1 MWKNYLKIASRNLFR
16 RKLTSILHV
25 SGLGIALLCVMYMG
39 IYIHDEKSFDK
50 FLPESELIFR
60 VNIDGKMGPEEFLGG
75 NTPPPV
81 GKALLDNFPE
91 VTDYTRLYLNSPEFV
106 SYLDDTENK
115 IFKESRM
122 FSVDS
127 NFLDFFKFPVL
138 EGNPKTSLH
147 QPYSVI
153 LTKSTANKYF
163 GDQSA
168 LDKQLYFD
176 EWGKPFLVTA
186 VLEDLPSNSS
196 LQFDLLIPNAANPV
210 VQRFDW
216 SWIWLQMNTFVKLSP
231 ESANPVTVTKIEEKL
246 PSMVKLLAAA
256 PFERIGKPFEEFIAN
271 GGRWDFLLQPME
283 DIHLGSSGIY
293 SNQIAHGNSTTVNV
307 FIFTAFLILLMACI
321 NCMNLTTAQALRRSK
336 EVGVKKVL
344 GSARQQLIGQFLVES
359 LLFSVLAVV
368 LAIFLMI
375 FLMPFFNQ
383 LTGKSFEIGDLM
395 TLGHGL
401 ALAFLVLV
409 TVLFSGLYPAF
420 YQSGFR
426 PMSILKRNANPTS
439 IFSEHATRN
448 GLVVFQFMISTAL
461 IIFSIVI
468 FKQLQYTNEVN
479 LGFDKEHILLLNQ
492 VEKAS
497 VSQKTLTEEFRQ
509 MPGIQNASL
518 GTGVPSKNAFGDFYV
533 PVSSEDGSGLVKDIA
548 LTSYMVD
555 EQFVSTMGMEV
566 LFGRDFSLDFNDST
580 SVILNETAV
589 RQIGWDF
596 GTVVGS
602 FIQYPGNR
610 NQTFEVIGVVKDFN
624 IESLHTEIMP
634 FALFHFSSK
643 TYYPRQMYI
652 SLRLNNENLFQ
663 TLKDI
668 EEKWVT
674 LVPDQPYQATF
685 LDEEIESMYQAD
697 QKAGYTF
704 WVFTMLAVM
713 IGCIG
718 LFGLV
723 MATVEQRVQEI
734 GVRKVLGAPI
744 SHLVRVLSQDYIK
757 LVIVAIL
764 IASPL
769 AWWAMGFWLN
779 QFAYQVDI
787 HIGYFVLAFLVAIL
801 FSFPTILFQTWKA
814 ATSNP
819 VESLKSE

>member
-1 MWKNYLKIASRNLFR
+1 MLRNYLKIAWRNLFR
-16 RKLTSILHV
+16 RKLTSLLYV
-25 SGLGIALLCVMYMG
+25 SGLGIALLCVMFMG
-39 IYIHDEKSFDK
+39 IYIHDERSFDR
-50 FLPESELIFR
+50 FLPESDLIYR

-91 VTDYTRLYLNSPEFV
+91 VADYTRLYLNSPEFV
-106 SYLDDTENK
+106 SYLEGTENK

-138 EGNPKTSLH
+138 EGNPKTSLQH
-147 QPYSVI
+147 TYSVV
-153 LTKSTANKYF
+153 LTKSTAKKYF
-163 GDQSA
+163 GDQQA
-168 LDKQLYFD
+168 LGKELHFD

-196 LQFDLLIPNAANPV
+196 LQFDLLIPNDANPV

-216 SWIWLQMNTFVKLSP
+216 SWVWLQMNTFVKLGP
-231 ESANPVTVTKIEEKL
+231 ESANPETVAKIEEKL
-246 PSMVKLLAAA
+246 PSMVKLLASA
-256 PFERIGKPFEEFIAN
+256 PFERIGKPFDEFIAN

-283 DIHLGSSGIY
+283 DIHLGSKGIY
-293 SNQIAHGNSTTVNV
+293 SNQIAHGNATTVHA

-359 LLFSVLAVV
+359 FLFSVLAVM
-368 LAIFLMI
+368 LGLFLMVM
-375 FLMPFFNQ
+375 LMPFFNQ
-383 LTGKSFEIGDLM
+383 LTGKSFELMDLM
-395 TLGHGL
+395 TPGHAL
-401 ALAFLVLV
+401 ALCFLVFIS
-409 TVLFSGLYPAF
+409 VLFSGLYPAF

-426 PMSILKRNANPTS
+426 PMSILKRNVNPSS
-439 IFSEHATRN
+439 IFSEHTTRN

-461 IIFSIVI
+461 IIFSIVV
-468 FKQLQYTNEVN
+468 FKQLKYANEVN

-492 VEKAS
+492 VEKAG
-497 VSQKTLTEEFRQ
+497 VTQKTLTEELRQ
-509 MPGIQNASL
+509 IPGIANASL
-518 GTGVPSKNAFGDFYV
+518 ATGVPSKNAFGDFYV
-533 PVSSEDGSGLVKDIA
+533 PVSSEGGSDLLKDLA
-548 LTSYMVD
+548 LASYMVD
-555 EQFVSTMGMEV
+555 EQFVATMGLEI

-580 SVILNETAV
+580 SIILNETAV
-589 RQIGWDF
+589 RQIGWDPE
-596 GTVVGS
+596 TVVGS
-602 FIQYPGNR
+602 YIRYPGNR

-668 EEKWVT
+668 EEKWHT
-674 LVPDQPYQATF
+674 LVPGQPYQASF
-685 LDEEIESMYQAD
+685 LDEEIEAMYQAD

-704 WVFTMLAVM
+704 WVFTLLAMM

-723 MATVEQRVQEI
+723 MATVEQRVREI
-734 GVRKVLGAPI
+734 GIRKVLGAPV
-744 SHLVRVLSQDYIK
+744 SSLVRVLSQDYIK
-757 LVIVAIL
+757 LIFVAVL

-769 AWWAMGFWLN
+769 AWWAMGYWLQ
-779 QFAYQVDI
+779 QFAYQVDV
-787 HIGYFVLAFLVAIL
+787 HIGYFVMAFMLAIM

-814 ATSNP
+814 AISNP